1 MPFLSRS
8 INQIGKDP
16 DGTNQHRDESLTA
29 SFNLQAPSKIPK
41 TEILNE
47 SATNGRAGYTYTDL
61 ISKMPRTEP
70 QGNTKKSFYAKRG
83 KHLFDTVAAFFLI
96 LIFAPL
102 MALIAVLIKLTSR
115 GSVFFSH
122 KRVGLNNK
130 LFVIHKFRSLH
141 VDTPSYSE
149 KPDSTEDRRI
159 TLIGKWLRKTSL
171 DELPQLFNV
180 LKGEMSLVGPRPEMP
195 FLAKDYE
202 AWENQRH
209 LVRPG
214 MTGLWQLSPRR
225 RGTIRDGIPVD
236 LAYIENLSFWNDFKI
251 LLRTFKVFWDNN
263 TY

>member
-8 INQIGKDP
+8 IDQIGKDASKT
-16 DGTNQHRDESLTA
+16 GAHRHESLTT
-29 SFNLQAPSKIPK
+29 SFDLKTSLKTPK
-41 TEILNE
+41 TGTLVERL
-47 SATNGRAGYTYTDL
+47 S
-61 ISKMPRTEP
+61 
-70 QGNTKKSFYAKRG
+70 SFYAKRG

-102 MALIAVLIKLTSR
+102 MALIAVLIKFTSR

-122 KRVGLNNK
+122 KRVGLNNE

-141 VDTPSYSE
+141 VDTPTYSE

-159 TLIGKWLRKTSL
+159 TSIGKWLRKTSL

-202 AWENQRH
+202 SWENQRH

-236 LAYIENLSFWNDFKI
+236 LEYIENLSFWNDFKI

>member
-8 INQIGKDP
+8 INQIGKDAE
-16 DGTNQHRDESLTA
+16 NNSVHSDESLTA
-29 SFNLQAPSKIPK
+29 SFDSQTSPKIPK
-41 TEILNE
+41 T
-47 SATNGRAGYTYTDL
+47 
-61 ISKMPRTEP
+61 
-70 QGNTKKSFYAKRG
+70 GNLVERLSSFYAKHG
-83 KHLFDTVAAFFLI
+83 KHLFDAIAAFFLI
-96 LIFAPL
+96 IIFAPL
-102 MALIAVLIKLTSR
+102 MGLIAILIKLTSS

-122 KRVGLNNK
+122 KRVGLNK
-130 LFVIHKFRSLH
+130 ELFIMHKFRSLH

-149 KPDSTEDRRI
+149 KPDSTDDERI

-195 FLAKDYE
+195 FLAKHYE

-225 RGTIRDGIPVD
+225 QGTIREGISVD
-236 LAYIENLSFWNDFKI
+236 LEYIENLSLWNDFKI